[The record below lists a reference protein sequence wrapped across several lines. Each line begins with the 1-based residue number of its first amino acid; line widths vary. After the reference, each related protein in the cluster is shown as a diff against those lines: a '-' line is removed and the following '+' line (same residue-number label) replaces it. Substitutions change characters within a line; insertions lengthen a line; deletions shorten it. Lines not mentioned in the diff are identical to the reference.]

1 MKASENKFLKFLQTD
16 MQCLIPL
23 YQRTYSWQ
31 EDQCNELWTDI
42 LNAGTN
48 EAIKSHFVGSV
59 VYVQDGIYQA
69 SATPQLLV
77 IDGQQRLTTTTLIL
91 LALAA
96 TIDKNGGTLQLN
108 EVESI
113 TSKKIRNLYICNS
126 NEDGPLFYKLILTQ
140 SDRTTLLA
148 LVNNEKVP
156 EDCSKRVLENYE
168 FFLERLE
175 KANLAAVYKGLQK
188 LMIVD
193 ISLDRGNDNP
203 QLIFESLNST
213 GLKLSQADLI
223 RNYVLMDLPPEHQ
236 SKLYREFW
244 FPIEKRFGHAE
255 YTKLFDRFMRDY
267 LTLKLGRIP
276 NIDAVYQEFKVFSLE
291 IDIDSLV
298 RDIDQYSQ
306 YFVNM
311 ALENE
316 PKAELLKSF
325 INLNELKVDVVYPF
339 LLDVYSDYA
348 KELIDL
354 ETFKEILDI
363 LESYIFRRAICEIPT
378 NALNKTFATLYK
390 EIDKADYLNSFK
402 AALILK
408 DSARRFPS
416 DDEFIRKIQEKDVY
430 NFRNKNYLLTRLE
443 NSKHSKE
450 PINVGD
456 YTIEHIL
463 PQNSNLS
470 ESWRSDLGSNWKE
483 IQAQYLHT
491 IGNLTLTGYNSV
503 LSDRPFK
510 EKQSISGGFKSSNL
524 FLNKGLGELDSW
536 NESAITSRALEL
548 SNLAS
553 KVWIYPV
560 IEESKLESYRDKKTQ
575 KKVVIEYSLDSYE
588 HLKGDMLK
596 LFKELE
602 SSITAIDPSI
612 SVENKKQYIAFKTDS
627 NFVDVVPQKS
637 RLRLS
642 LNVDLAEIKDPKNL
656 CEDVSGKGR
665 WGNGNTQ
672 LAVSKPEDIE
682 YAMFIIKQAFEA
694 SLVS

>member
-23 YQRTYSWQ
+23 YQRTYSWT
-31 EDQCNELWTDI
+31 ESQCDDLWIDI
-42 LNAGTN
+42 LNAGSN
-48 EAIKSHFVGSV
+48 DAIKSHFVGSV

-69 SATPQLLV
+69 SATPQLSV

-96 TIDKNGGTLQLN
+96 TIDKRGGTLQLN

-113 TSKKIRNLYICNS
+113 TAKKIRNLYICNP

-148 LVNNEKVP
+148 LVNDEKVP
-156 EDCSKRVLENYE
+156 EDFSKRVLENYE

-175 KANLAAVYKGLQK
+175 QANLADIYKGLQK

-236 SKLYREFW
+236 SKVYREFW
-244 FPIEKRFGHAE
+244 FPIEKRFGHSE

-291 IDIDSLV
+291 RDIDSLV
-298 RDIDQYSQ
+298 QDIDQYSQ

-311 ALENE
+311 ALEKE
-316 PKAELLKSF
+316 LKPELLKRF

-339 LLDVYSDYA
+339 LLDIYADYA
-348 KELIDL
+348 KEVIDL
-354 ETFKEILDI
+354 EVFKEILDI
-363 LESYIFRRAICEIPT
+363 LESYVFRRAICEIPT
-378 NALNKTFATLYK
+378 NVLNKTFATLYK
-390 EIDKADYLNSFK
+390 EIDVKDYLTSFK

-408 DSARRFPS
+408 DTARRYPS
-416 DDEFIRKIQEKDVY
+416 DDEFVRKFQEKDVY

-450 PINVGD
+450 PVNVGD

-463 PQNSNLS
+463 PQNGNLS
-470 ESWRSDLGSNWKE
+470 DSWKSELGESWKE
-483 IQAQYLHT
+483 IQAKYLHT
-491 IGNLTLTGYNSV
+491 IGNLTLTGYNSE

-524 FLNKGLGELDSW
+524 FLNKGLGELESW
-536 NESAITSRALEL
+536 NEPAITARAFQL

-553 KVWIYPV
+553 KVWTYPS
-560 IEESKLESYRDKKTQ
+560 IDHSALESYRDKKTQ
-575 KKVVIEYSLDSYE
+575 KRDVVEYSLDSYE
-588 HLKGDMLK
+588 YLKGEMLN
-596 LFKELE
+596 LFKHLE
-602 SSITAIDPSI
+602 SSIMTMDPSI
-612 SVENKKQYIAFKTDS
+612 SEENKKLYIAFKTES
-627 NFVDVVPQKS
+627 NFVDVVPQKR

-642 LNVDLAEIKDPKNL
+642 LNIDLADIKDPQNL

-672 LAVSKPEDIE
+672 LALSKLEDIE
-682 YAMFIIKQAFEA
+682 YAMFIIKQAYEA
-694 SLVS
+694 SL

>member
-31 EDQCNELWTDI
+31 ESQCDELWTDI
-42 LNAGTN
+42 VNAGTN
-48 EAIKSHFVGSV
+48 EAIKSHFVGSL

-69 SATPQLLV
+69 SATPQLSV
-77 IDGQQRLTTTTLIL
+77 IDGQQRLTTTTLLL

-96 TIDKNGGTLQLN
+96 SIDKRGGTLQLN

-113 TSKKIRNLYICNS
+113 SAKKIRNLYICNP
-126 NEDGPLFYKLILTQ
+126 NEDVPLFYKLILTQ
-140 SDRTTLLA
+140 SDKTTLLA
-148 LVNNEKVP
+148 LVNGERVP
-156 EDCSKRVLENYE
+156 DEFSKRVLENYE

-175 KANLAAVYKGLQK
+175 QANLVDVYKGLQK

-223 RNYVLMDLPPEHQ
+223 RNYILMDLPPDHQ
-236 SKLYREFW
+236 DKLYQGFW
-244 FPIEKRFGHAE
+244 FPIEKRFGHSE

-276 NIDAVYQEFKVFSLE
+276 NIDTVYQEFKVFSLDV
-291 IDIDSLV
+291 DIDSLV
-298 RDIDQYSQ
+298 KDIDLYSQ

-311 ALENE
+311 ALDKE
-316 PKAELLKSF
+316 PKAELLTRF
-325 INLNELKVDVVYPF
+325 VNLNELKVDVVYPF

-348 KELIDL
+348 KEIINL

-363 LESYIFRRAICEIPT
+363 LESYVFRRAICEIPT

-390 EIDKADYLNSFK
+390 EIDASDYLNSFK
-402 AALILK
+402 AALMLK
-408 DSARRFPS
+408 DAARRYPS
-416 DDEFIRKIQEKDVY
+416 DDEFIRRFQERDVY

-443 NSKHSKE
+443 NSRHSRE
-450 PINVGD
+450 PVNVGD

-463 PQNSNLS
+463 PQNSNLN
-470 ESWRSDLGSNWKE
+470 ESWKADLGPAWKE
-483 IQAQYLHT
+483 VQAKYLHT
-491 IGNLTLTGYNSV
+491 IGNLTLTGYNSE

-524 FLNKGLGELDSW
+524 FLNKGLGDLNAW
-536 NESAITSRALEL
+536 NEVEITSRALEL
-548 SNLAS
+548 SHLAS
-553 KVWIYPV
+553 KVWIYPAV
-560 IEESKLESYRDKKTQ
+560 GEATLELYRGKRVQ
-575 KKVVIEYSLDSYE
+575 KKETIEYSLDSYE
-588 HLKGDMLK
+588 YLKGDMLD
-596 LFKELE
+596 LFKQLE
-602 SSITAIDPSI
+602 ASIRAIDSTI
-612 SVENKKQYIAFKTDS
+612 AEENKKLYIAFKTDS

-642 LNVDLAEIKDPKNL
+642 LNVDLEEIKDPKNL

-672 LAVSKPEDIE
+672 LGISKSDGNPPTG
-682 YAMFIIKQAFEA
+682 
-694 SLVS
+694 

>member
-23 YQRTYSWQ
+23 YQRTYSWT
-31 EDQCNELWTDI
+31 EPQCDDLWIDI
-42 LNAGTN
+42 INAGSN

-69 SATPQLLV
+69 SATPQLSV
-77 IDGQQRLTTTTLIL
+77 IDGQQRLTTTTLLL

-96 TIDKNGGTLQLN
+96 TIDKRGGTLQLN

-113 TSKKIRNLYICNS
+113 SAKKIRNLYICNP
-126 NEDGPLFYKLILTQ
+126 NEDGPLYYKLILTQ
-140 SDRTTLLA
+140 SDKSTLLA
-148 LVNNEKVP
+148 LVNGERVP
-156 EDCSKRVLENYE
+156 EEFSKRVLENYE
-168 FFLERLE
+168 FFIERLE
-175 KANLAAVYKGLQK
+175 QANLVDVYKGLQK

-223 RNYVLMDLPPEHQ
+223 RNYVLMDLPPDHQ
-236 SKLYREFW
+236 DRLYKGVWSR
-244 FPIEKRFGHAE
+244 IEKRFGYAE

-267 LTLKLGRIP
+267 LTLKLGSIP
-276 NIDAVYQEFKVFSLE
+276 NIDAVYQEFKIFSLDR
-291 IDIDSLV
+291 DIDSLV
-298 RDIDQYSQ
+298 KDIDQYSQ
-306 YFVNM
+306 FFVNI
-311 ALENE
+311 ALEKESE
-316 PKAELLKSF
+316 PELLGCF
-325 INLNELKVDVVYPF
+325 VNLNELKVDVVYPF

-348 KELIDL
+348 KGVINL
-354 ETFKEILDI
+354 EIFKEILNI
-363 LESYIFRRAICEIPT
+363 LESYVFRRSICEIPT

-390 EIDKADYLNSFK
+390 EIDFSDYLNSFK
-402 AALILK
+402 AALMLK
-408 DSARRFPS
+408 DAARRYPS
-416 DDEFIRKIQEKDVY
+416 DDEFIRKFQEKDIY

-450 PINVGD
+450 PVNVGD

-463 PQNSNLS
+463 PQNTNLS
-470 ESWRSDLGSNWKE
+470 DSWKSDLGSAWKE
-483 IQAQYLHT
+483 VQAKYLHT
-491 IGNLTLTGYNSV
+491 IGNLTLTGYNSE

-510 EKQSISGGFKSSNL
+510 EKQSIPGGFKSSNL
-524 FLNKGLGELDSW
+524 FLNKGLGDLSAW
-536 NESAITSRALEL
+536 NEAEITSRASEL

-553 KVWIYPV
+553 KVWIYPAV
-560 IEESKLESYRDKKTQ
+560 SEAILESYRSKKTQ
-575 KKVVIEYSLDSYE
+575 KKGVVEYSLDSYE
-588 HLKGDMLK
+588 YLKGEMLD
-596 LFKELE
+596 LFKQLE
-602 SSITAIDPSI
+602 ASIRAIDPSI
-612 SVENKKQYIAFKTDS
+612 SEENKKLYIAFKTDS

-642 LNVDLAEIKDPKNL
+642 LNVDLDEIKDPKNL

-672 LAVSKPEDIE
+672 LGISMPEDLE
-682 YAMFIIKQAFEA
+682 YAMFIIKQAYEA
-694 SLVS
+694 SL

>member
-31 EDQCNELWTDI
+31 ESQCDELWTDI
-42 LNAGTN
+42 VNAGTN
-48 EAIKSHFVGSV
+48 EAIKSHFVGSL

-69 SATPQLLV
+69 SATPQLSV
-77 IDGQQRLTTTTLIL
+77 IDGQQRLTTTTLLL

-96 TIDKNGGTLQLN
+96 SIDKRGGTLQLN

-113 TSKKIRNLYICNS
+113 SAKKIRNLYICNP
-126 NEDGPLFYKLILTQ
+126 NEDVPLFYKLILTQ
-140 SDRTTLLA
+140 SDKTTLLA
-148 LVNNEKVP
+148 LVNGERVP
-156 EDCSKRVLENYE
+156 DEFSKRVLENYE

-175 KANLAAVYKGLQK
+175 QANLVDVYKGLQK

-223 RNYVLMDLPPEHQ
+223 RNYILMDLPPDHQ
-236 SKLYREFW
+236 DKLYQGFW
-244 FPIEKRFGHAE
+244 FPIEKRFGHSE

-276 NIDAVYQEFKVFSLE
+276 NIDTVYQEFKVFSLDV
-291 IDIDSLV
+291 DIDSLV
-298 RDIDQYSQ
+298 KDIDLYSQ

-311 ALENE
+311 ALDKE
-316 PKAELLKSF
+316 PKAELLTRF
-325 INLNELKVDVVYPF
+325 VNLNELKVDVVYPF

-348 KELIDL
+348 KEIINL

-363 LESYIFRRAICEIPT
+363 LESYVFRRAICEIPT

-390 EIDKADYLNSFK
+390 EIDASDYLNSFK
-402 AALILK
+402 AALMLK
-408 DSARRFPS
+408 DAARRYPS
-416 DDEFIRKIQEKDVY
+416 DDEFIRRFQERDVY

-443 NSKHSKE
+443 NSRHSRE
-450 PINVGD
+450 PVNVGD

-463 PQNSNLS
+463 PQNSNLN
-470 ESWRSDLGSNWKE
+470 ESWKADLGPAWKE
-483 IQAQYLHT
+483 VQAKYLHT
-491 IGNLTLTGYNSV
+491 IGNLTLTGYNSE

-524 FLNKGLGELDSW
+524 FLNKGLGDLNAW
-536 NESAITSRALEL
+536 NEVEITSRALEL
-548 SNLAS
+548 SHLAS
-553 KVWIYPV
+553 KVWIYPAV
-560 IEESKLESYRDKKTQ
+560 GEATLELYRGKRVQ
-575 KKVVIEYSLDSYE
+575 KKETIEYSLDSYE
-588 HLKGDMLK
+588 YLKGDMLD
-596 LFKELE
+596 LFKQLE
-602 SSITAIDPSI
+602 ASIRAIDSTI
-612 SVENKKQYIAFKTDS
+612 AEENKKLYIAFKTDS

-642 LNVDLAEIKDPKNL
+642 LNVDLEEIKDPKNL

-672 LAVSKPEDIE
+672 LGISKSDDLE
-682 YAMFIIKQAFEA
+682 YAMFIIKQAYEA
-694 SLVS
+694 SL